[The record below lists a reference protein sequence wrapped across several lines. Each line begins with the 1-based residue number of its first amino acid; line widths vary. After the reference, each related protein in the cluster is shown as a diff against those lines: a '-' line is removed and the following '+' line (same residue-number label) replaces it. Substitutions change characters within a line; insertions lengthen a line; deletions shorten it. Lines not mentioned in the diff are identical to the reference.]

1 MELSGEKIIA
11 ASPSAVWRAIN
22 DPSVL
27 ANCIP
32 SCESVER
39 ISDTETHARVL
50 LRIGPVRTLF
60 VGKILM
66 SDIRPDEGC
75 TLVFE
80 GSGGNAGFAN
90 GRSTVVLTRDGEAT
104 KLIYTAAASVG
115 GKLGQVG
122 GRMIDAFAKKM
133 ADEFFGNLQTVLAG
147 SALAPMNE
155 FAAVSAAS
163 SSAAT
168 VDPAAVGAAAV
179 APTIARPT
187 PIASHN
193 QPLGEGTRV
202 LWFALGAGATA
213 FGFWLAHLLR

>member
-1 MELSGEKIIA
+1 MELSGEKLIGA
-11 ASPSAVWRAIN
+11 LPATVWRAIN
-22 DPSVL
+22 DPAIL

-32 SCESVER
+32 ACESVER
-39 ISDTETHARVL
+39 ISETETHARVL

-80 GSGGNAGFAN
+80 GSGGNAGFAK
-90 GRSTVVLTRDGEAT
+90 GRSTVALTQEGEAT
-104 KLIYTAAASVG
+104 KLSYTASASVG

-133 ADEFFGNLQTVLAG
+133 ADEFFGNLQAALAG
-147 SALAPMNE
+147 DASVPAVVALTLPQ
-155 FAAVSAAS
+155 SAAS
-163 SSAAT
+163 
-168 VDPAAVGAAAV
+168 
-179 APTIARPT
+179 APVIARPT
-187 PIASHN
+187 MAAN
-193 QPLGEGTRV
+193 QTQGEGTRV
-202 LWFALGAGATA
+202 LWFALGVAATA

>member
-1 MELSGEKIIA
+1 MELAGEKLIA
-11 ASPSAVWRAIN
+11 ATPSEVWRALN
-22 DPSVL
+22 DPAIL

-39 ISDTETHARVL
+39 LSESETHARVL

-75 TLVFE
+75 TMVFE

-90 GRSTVVLTRDGEAT
+90 GRSTVQLARDGEAT
-104 KLIYTAAASVG
+104 RLSYTASASVG

-133 ADEFFGNLQTVLAG
+133 ADEFFGNLQTALAG
-147 SALAPMNE
+147 GTPAPG
-155 FAAVSAAS
+155 
-163 SSAAT
+163 
-168 VDPAAVGAAAV
+168 DDV
-179 APTIARPT
+179 APTTVAVA
-187 PIASHN
+187 ASTIGRSTALPSDGN
-193 QPLGEGTRV
+193 PQSEGTRV
-202 LWFALGAGATA
+202 LWFALGVGATA

>member
-1 MELSGEKIIA
+1 MELAGEKLMSA
-11 ASPSAVWRAIN
+11 TPSAVWRALN
-22 DPSVL
+22 DPAVL

-39 ISDTETHARVL
+39 LSESETHARVL

-75 TLVFE
+75 TMVFE

-90 GRSTVVLTRDGEAT
+90 GRSTVLLTCEGEAT
-104 KLIYTAAASVG
+104 RLSYTASASVG

-133 ADEFFGNLQTVLAG
+133 ADEFFGNLQTALAG
-147 SALAPMNE
+147 SATAAFSESASESASASTSVAAPII
-155 FAAVSAAS
+155 
-163 SSAAT
+163 
-168 VDPAAVGAAAV
+168 G
-179 APTIARPT
+179 RPT
-187 PIASHN
+187 SLPGHGN
-193 QPLGEGTRV
+193 PQTEGTRV
-202 LWFALGAGATA
+202 LWFALGVGATA

>member
-1 MELSGEKIIA
+1 MELSGEKLMG
-11 ASPSAVWRAIN
+11 ASPSAVWHALN
-22 DPSVL
+22 DPAIL

-32 SCESVER
+32 ACESIER
-39 ISDTETHARVL
+39 ISETETHARVL

-90 GRSTVVLTRDGEAT
+90 GRSTVVLTREGDAT
-104 KLIYTAAASVG
+104 KLSYTASASVG

-133 ADEFFGNLQTVLAG
+133 ADEFFGNLQ
-147 SALAPMNE
+147 SALAGGSAAPIGE
-155 FAAVSAAS
+155 IAPASAAVSA
-163 SSAAT
+163 
-168 VDPAAVGAAAV
+168 PIIG
-179 APTIARPT
+179 RPT
-187 PIASHN
+187 PVTSASHSH
-193 QPLGEGTRV
+193 GEGTRV
-202 LWFALGAGATA
+202 LWFALGVGATA

>member
-1 MELSGEKIIA
+1 MELSGEKLIGA
-11 ASPSAVWRAIN
+11 LPATVWRAIN
-22 DPSVL
+22 DPAIL

-32 SCESVER
+32 ACESVER
-39 ISDTETHARVL
+39 ISETETHARVL

-80 GSGGNAGFAN
+80 GSGGNAGFAK
-90 GRSTVVLTRDGEAT
+90 GRSTVALTQEGEAT
-104 KLIYTAAASVG
+104 KLSYTASASVG

-133 ADEFFGNLQTVLAG
+133 ADEFFGNLQAALAG
-147 SALAPMNE
+147 DASTPAVVALTLPQ
-155 FAAVSAAS
+155 SAAS
-163 SSAAT
+163 
-168 VDPAAVGAAAV
+168 
-179 APTIARPT
+179 APVIARPT
-187 PIASHN
+187 MEAN
-193 QPLGEGTRV
+193 QTQGEGTRV
-202 LWFALGAGATA
+202 LWFALGVGATA